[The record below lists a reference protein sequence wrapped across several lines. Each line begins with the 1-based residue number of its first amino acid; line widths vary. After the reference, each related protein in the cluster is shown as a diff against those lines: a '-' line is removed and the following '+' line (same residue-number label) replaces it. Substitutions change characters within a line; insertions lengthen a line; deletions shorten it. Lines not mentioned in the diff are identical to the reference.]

1 MRLARQI
8 VGACLS
14 ASLASAGTLKTPIW
28 ADAPF
33 DALEI
38 ELGGEPVVV
47 RALDTPDTSLIVLI
61 VMDTVRFPDRTDAAR
76 EAILTKLA
84 GFERKKS
91 FVGILTAQD
100 GLTVRQDPTRN
111 RRRLRERLA
120 GIEVRGV
127 PGLLDVVEQASRIAD
142 RTLAAAPVRVATLFI
157 TDSGVED
164 YRGDYTIPVVNP
176 SDRRD
181 LSRRFRDQLIQARVR
196 AIVDTLETAQAPLFF
211 LHLARQRDSL
221 NEVYQNGIAE
231 FAARTGGQA
240 LFAQGL
246 QEIPDLVGRL
256 LDSIATHSVLHLET
270 DCEGLRKLQV
280 RAPGTITKHRDRVG
294 CPPTSPQAP

>member
-1 MRLARQI
+1 MRLALRI
-8 VGACLS
+8 AGVCLS
-14 ASLASAGTLKTPIW
+14 ASLASAGPLKTPIW
-28 ADAPF
+28 ADAPL

-38 ELGGEPVVV
+38 ELGGEPVVA
-47 RALDTPDTSLIVLI
+47 RSLATTDASLIVLI
-61 VMDTVRFPDRTDAAR
+61 VMDTIRFPDRTDAAR
-76 EAILTKLA
+76 EAIIRKLA
-84 GFERKKS
+84 ELGTRKC
-91 FVGILTAQD
+91 FVGVLTAQD

-111 RRRLRERLA
+111 RRRLREKLA

-127 PGLLDVVEQASRIAD
+127 PGLLDVVEQASLIAD
-142 RTLAAAPVRVATLFI
+142 GTLAAAPVRVATLFI

-181 LSRRFRDQLIQARVR
+181 LSRRFRDQLIRTRVR
-196 AIVDTLETAQAPLFF
+196 AIVDTLEMAQAPLFF
-211 LHLARQRDSL
+211 LHLARQRDDL

-231 FAARTGGQA
+231 FAAVTGGQA

-246 QEIPDLVGRL
+246 QEIPSLVERL
-256 LDSIATHSVLHLET
+256 LDTIAAHSVLHLET

-280 RAPGTITKHRDRVG
+280 QAPGTTPKHRERVG
-294 CPPTSPQAP
+294 CPPPPPQAP